1 MTVAGAR
8 TILEGLGLTKY
19 ETDAYLALVPRGVAD
34 ARTICRAADVPTS
47 KIYDAM
53 ARLEAMGLVAVQP
66 SRPRK
71 FMAREPGEAATSL
84 ATAKRRE
91 FDEAMAL
98 LPRLENELRGVAAT
112 SPKGSAFWSV
122 ALSWREFASQ
132 HLAKV
137 ADAQKEHCGYLDVHA
152 GMGVEVVGGED
163 GNDPEG
169 LEAMAHMMES
179 VKTNFRARKINYRVL
194 IGVADDEERD
204 LARDWATEL
213 TDGKNLHR
221 YRFTEPGRQMF
232 HCIDRE
238 SVVLMLPNPAAPRRF
253 LGSVYARDPAL
264 ARAVGSG
271 FDALWENAIPIQ
283 DGRAR

>member
-1 MTVAGAR
+1 MTSAGAR
-8 TILEGLGLTKY
+8 SILEGLGLTKY

-34 ARTICRAADVPTS
+34 ARTICRAANVPTS

-71 FMAREPGEAATSL
+71 FMAREAGEAASSI
-84 ATAKRRE
+84 ARSKRRE

-98 LPRLENELRGVAAT
+98 LPRLETELRGVAAT
-112 SPKGSAFWSV
+112 TPKGSAFWSV
-122 ALSWREFASQ
+122 ALSWKEFAAQ
-132 HLAKV
+132 HLSKV
-137 ADAQKEHCGYLDVHA
+137 ADAQKEHCAYLDIHA
-152 GMGVEVVGGED
+152 GMGVEVVGVED
-163 GNDPEG
+163 GDDPEG
-169 LEAMAHMMES
+169 LEAMAHMLDS

-194 IGVADDEERD
+194 IGAANEEERE
-204 LARDWATEL
+204 LAREWATAL
-213 TDGKNLHR
+213 TDGKNMQR
-221 YRFTEPGRQMF
+221 YRFTDPGRQMF

-264 ARAVGSG
+264 ARAVAGG
-271 FDALWENAIPIQ
+271 FDALWENGTPIQ
-283 DGRAR
+283 KVSK